1 MKKTIG
7 IIIGC
12 ILVGCG
18 PRESVI
24 EGDAPGTARFHQD
37 TAPWPWVHI
46 VPSERSTDI
55 RSVSFDSLAH
65 QIRFDMC
72 FGASDNKFKKVRL
85 VMLDY
90 TILPHEAPEKK
101 ALKKKFQG
109 RSYLNTYNRRPQ
121 RYFMTMSFYE
131 CDQKP
136 PSPPLFEGTVSMRTD
151 IAPPYEAFHLMAHE
165 IILDHIHSNLKK
177 LVVNLD

>member
-7 IIIGC
+7 ITIGC
-12 ILVGCG
+12 ILIGCG
-18 PRESVI
+18 PKEYVV

-55 RSVSFDSLAH
+55 RTVSFDSLAH
-65 QIRFDMC
+65 QIRYDMN
-72 FGASDNKFKKVRL
+72 FGGPKGKFKNIRL

-90 TILPHEAPEKK
+90 AILPHEEPEKK

-109 RSYLNTYNRRPQ
+109 RSYLETYNRRPQ
-121 RYFMTMSFYE
+121 RYYMTMSFYE

-136 PSPPLFEGTVSMRTD
+136 PSPPLFEGTVSLRAS
-151 IAPPYEAFHLMAHE
+151 IAPPSEAFHLMAHE
-165 IILDHIHSNLKK
+165 IVLDFLHSHLKK
-177 LVVNLD
+177 LIVDLD